1 MAINIDP
8 AGQGSFE
15 AFLSDFESGL
25 NRGIGVTLRSD
36 YQRNFRDASLNTVLV
51 PLIIGLVLAGIAL
64 LGFVNLLITR
74 SVSRKRAFAVFQ
86 SLGMTIAQLRQL
98 ILLEGVLYA
107 LIMAAVLVPVSV
119 AAAVIV
125 MPGVIAEL
133 SWISVY
139 EFTLLP
145 LWVLLPVILILSVAV
160 PLACLNRVTRGTLQE
175 RLRTAE

>member
-1 MAINIDP
+1 M
-8 AGQGSFE
+8 
-15 AFLSDFESGL
+15 
-25 NRGIGVTLRSD
+25 
-36 YQRNFRDASLNTVLV
+36 

-119 AAAVIV
+119 GGGSFCHAGGHR
-125 MPGVIAEL
+125 P
-133 SWISVY
+133 SSPWISVY

-160 PLACLNRVTRGTLQE
+160 PLACLNRVTRGDAPGTAADSRMMSNVKPAFAVSFSGGRCRFICFSRRKTDFRRS
-175 RLRTAE
+175 RLRFTAGQI